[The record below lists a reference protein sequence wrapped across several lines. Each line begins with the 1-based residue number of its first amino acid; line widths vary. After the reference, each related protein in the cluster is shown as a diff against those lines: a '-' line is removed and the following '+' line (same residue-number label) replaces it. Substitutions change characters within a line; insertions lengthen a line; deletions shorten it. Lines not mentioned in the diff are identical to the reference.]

1 MGNELG
7 PGDLIPHM
15 VRQTLPYLLDYSS
28 GGGTG
33 IVTVVEG
40 GYHPK
45 ARLKKATIISLGAAL
60 VVEPVLNITHGGNE
74 VVATVDLTNLLS
86 ANAVIGEIANF
97 TLVEAYRI
105 LEADDALQIE
115 VETADSD
122 ADVRGLTLFDYEVIE

>member
-7 PGDLIPHM
+7 PADLIPHLI
-15 VRQTLPYLLDYSS
+15 RGTLPYLLDYSS

-33 IVTVVEG
+33 IVTVLEG

-45 ARLKKATIISLGAAL
+45 MRLRKATIVSLGAAM
-60 VVEPVLNITHGGNE
+60 VVEPVLNITHGGLE
-74 VVATVDLTNLLS
+74 VVETIDLTTLLS
-86 ANAVIGEIANF
+86 ATAVIGEAADF
-97 TLVEAYRI
+97 TLIEAYRT

-122 ADVRGLTLFDYEVIE
+122 ANVRGLVLFDYEVIE